1 MKRFRMKAYLL
12 LTLLLAVYILPGC
25 GGDAGNG
32 HWDKPGTAPPGTL
45 TAPTITETF
54 PADLEENAA
63 TDVVLSATFS
73 KPMTLLTMVDTNFTV
88 QASGPPLGALLP
100 GTVVYDDI
108 TMKATFTP
116 DVPLDPDTFYTVT
129 VTVDATDIDGNPLVV
144 PAVGGLPVPNPWTFK
159 TAPALSAII
168 IPGATCPVDASP
180 TIPTVTMS
188 DPTSGNQFATTSTMD
203 VANNGKLIT
212 ATFSLEMDPTTIAS
226 ATAPL
231 TFTIKETLSGNSVA
245 GTVTMD
251 ATNKI
256 ATFTT
261 VAALLPDT
269 AYTASITT
277 DAMSAGTPPTAL
289 SCPYEWNFKT
299 VNPAA
304 TGLAP
309 INLGLAESFGIAATT
324 GVLNTGATTVNGD
337 VVLDANT
344 TCNGVTIGSAGTI
357 GDCNPIAPIINGTV
371 ISPLYPDAGVQSGA
385 VKAALQQTYLD
396 LTPANLP
403 GATTIPAGTTM
414 GDLAGNALVELDNL
428 FYPGVYWAA
437 DSILITGDLTLDA
450 QGDPDAV
457 FVFQSWSTIG
467 TAARNG
473 VVDTHIILTGGA
485 KASNIW
491 WQAGSDATLETYS
504 EFKGNILA
512 YRDIV
517 MKTGATSCGRLFAGA
532 STDGRFTFDNNI
544 VSVPG
549 NTNAPAGCE

>member
-1 MKRFRMKAYLL
+1 MQCCRGLS
-12 LTLLLAVYILPGC
+12 T
-25 GGDAGNG
+25 
-32 HWDKPGTAPPGTL
+32 
-45 TAPTITETF
+45 TI
-54 PADLEENAA
+54 
-63 TDVVLSATFS
+63 
-73 KPMTLLTMVDTNFTV
+73 
-88 QASGPPLGALLP
+88 
-100 GTVVYDDI
+100 
-108 TMKATFTP
+108 ATFTP
-116 DVPLDPDTFYTVT
+116 DTPLDPDTFYTVT

-168 IPGATCPVDASP
+168 IPGATCSVAAGP
-180 TIPTVTMS
+180 TIPTVTQS

-203 VANNGKLIT
+203 VLNDGKLIT

-226 ATAPL
+226 ALPGDLT
-231 TFTIKETLSGNSVA
+231 TFTIKEAVTGNNVD
-245 GTVTMD
+245 GTVAMD
-251 ATNKI
+251 TTNKI

-261 VAALLPDT
+261 SAALLPDT
-269 AYTASITT
+269 EYTVSITT
-277 DAMSAGTPPTAL
+277 DATSAGATPTAIA
-289 SCPYEWNFKT
+289 CAYEWNFRT
-299 VNPAA
+299 VTPPA

-309 INLGLAESFGIAATT
+309 INLGLAESFGIAATM

-344 TCNGVTIGSAGTI
+344 TCNGVTIGNTGTI
-357 GDCNPIAPIINGTV
+357 GDCNPIAPIINGMV

-385 VKAALQQTYLD
+385 VKAALQQTYID

-450 QGDPDAV
+450 QGNPDAV

-467 TAARNG
+467 TAARDG

-504 EFKGNILA
+504 EFQGNILA